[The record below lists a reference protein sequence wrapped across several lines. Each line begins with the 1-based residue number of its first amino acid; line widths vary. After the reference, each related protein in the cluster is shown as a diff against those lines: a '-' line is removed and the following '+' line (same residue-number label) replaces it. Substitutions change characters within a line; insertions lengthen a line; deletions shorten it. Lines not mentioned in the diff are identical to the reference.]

1 VKKQLSRRG
10 DCVQGVCAAVKIY
23 VCVWPHRFA
32 AAAAAA
38 GSEVDAYL
46 ITHHVSIR
54 NLTRTRRQQT
64 IHATMSINFL
74 LFWGERNRALWQ
86 QLLVG
91 EIEKSAERF
100 ALLEKLGAAPQ
111 ELFVT
116 AARA

>member
-1 VKKQLSRRG
+1 M
-10 DCVQGVCAAVKIY
+10 CAAVKIY
-23 VCVWPHRFA
+23 VCVWPHRF
-32 AAAAAA
+32 AAAAA

>member
-1 VKKQLSRRG
+1 
-10 DCVQGVCAAVKIY
+10 
-23 VCVWPHRFA
+23 
-32 AAAAAA
+32 
-38 GSEVDAYL
+38 
-46 ITHHVSIR
+46 
-54 NLTRTRRQQT
+54 
-64 IHATMSINFL
+64 MSINFL

-116 AARA
+116 AVCLMNTPNCGNLIQWLIILTYAN